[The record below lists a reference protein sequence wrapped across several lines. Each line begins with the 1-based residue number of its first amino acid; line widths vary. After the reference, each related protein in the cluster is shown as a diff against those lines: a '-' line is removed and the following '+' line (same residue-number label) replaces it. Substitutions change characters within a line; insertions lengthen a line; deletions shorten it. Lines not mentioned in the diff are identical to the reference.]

1 MFTCLVL
8 WEYWYL
14 VLRVFIS
21 KSFLVHPFVRLST
34 WQLFFEVEVGSLP
47 TATLAPM
54 IAIPKLSQKPWIIHT
69 NCIAIV
75 ANLFFYI
82 SIELAPILGFLK
94 LKLIIAIHLVI
105 HKPEVPNLF
114 INFEFIIIYA
124 LHEAFVHIWHVPYIM
139 SLYNLGN
146 VRITHFRVPQR
157 WLSASRVVKGLVPL
171 TSKNCIPTDKGY
183 QKVAV
188 IYQ

>member
-21 KSFLVHPFVRLST
+21 KSFLVHPSI

-47 TATLAPM
+47 TATHAPI
-54 IAIPKLSQKPWIIHT
+54 IAIPKLSQKSWIIHT

-75 ANLFFYI
+75 ANLFLYI

-94 LKLIIAIHLVI
+94 LPSIQWYMNQRYPISSLIMNFLLSMHFMKPLCTFDMYHILCHYIILV
-105 HKPEVPNLF
+105 
-114 INFEFIIIYA
+114 
-124 LHEAFVHIWHVPYIM
+124 M
-139 SLYNLGN
+139 SGLPISG
-146 VRITHFRVPQR
+146 
-157 WLSASRVVKGLVPL
+157 SRVVKGIVPL
-171 TSKNCIPTDKGY
+171 TYKNCIPTDKGY

-188 IYQ
+188 IYK